1 MIPRAPAR
9 GLAFAGLMLA
19 AHALRAAPGIEWV
32 PLPESAST
40 VAPKIDAIFWLILW
54 ITGVAFV
61 VVELALLF
69 FIFKWRR
76 KEGRKVHYTHGNN
89 TLEII
94 WTVVPAA
101 LMVFIGVK
109 SQGLWENMKTL
120 PAGEPGVEVVAQQFN
135 WKIRYTGPDGRLGR
149 SAARFVIDP
158 RYLSSKGVALNSL
171 GLDPEDPAGADDLYM
186 DGTLLLRKGEKTRIR
201 IRSKDVLHSFFI
213 PVFRFKQ
220 DAVPGMPVDIW
231 VEPTKANIH
240 YEGAEMKIDTIWQI
254 ACAELCGNLHTTMK
268 GNVWVADSQADYDQA
283 MKDGAVRPWEMTPP
297 IVKEDFFQAAVASAP
312 APAADSAAS
321 SASATAPASTP
332 DAASAPQH

>member
-1 MIPRAPAR
+1 MLNRISCIAV
-9 GLAFAGLMLA
+9 FAGLLLA
-19 AHALRAAPGIEWV
+19 ASAVHATPGIDWV
-32 PLPESAST
+32 PLPEAAST

-76 KEGRKVHYTHGNN
+76 KEGRKVLFTHGNN

-101 LMVFIGVK
+101 LMIFIGVK
-109 SQGLWENMKTL
+109 SQGLWETMKEL
-120 PAGEPGVEVVAQQFN
+120 PAGEPAIEVVAQQFN
-135 WKIRYTGPDGRLGR
+135 WKIRYTGPDGHLGR
-149 SAARFVIDP
+149 AAARFVIEP
-158 RYLSSKGVALNSL
+158 RYLSPKGVALNSF
-171 GLDPEDPAGADDLYM
+171 GLDPDDAAGADDLFM

-231 VEPTKANIH
+231 VEPTRANIH
-240 YEGAEMKIDTIWQI
+240 FEGAEMKIDTVWQI

-268 GNVWVADSQADYDQA
+268 GNVWVVDSQADYDLA
-283 MKDGAVRPWEMTPP
+283 MKDNAVHPWEMEPKA
-297 IVKEDFFQAAVASAP
+297 VAEDFFQKAMP
-312 APAADSAAS
+312 APAAESVASTSSAA
-321 SASATAPASTP
+321 APM
-332 DAASAPQH
+332 AASAPH